1 MLSIAQDT
9 IPDLPT
15 IPGTNSSGNVLDL
28 VKTAIAVQVATSL
41 SIPSETAYAS
51 IDVAK
56 KGQYD
61 FSLAILRLRL
71 GGKAEEHAQKVV
83 SEFVP
88 NALIETCVAT
98 GAFLSFSART
108 TTFMRLVLEKI
119 HASTTA
125 ASLNGRPSGAGQD
138 EGKKVVIEFSSP
150 NIAKPFHAG
159 HMRST
164 IIGTFLSNLYELN
177 GWNVT
182 RLNYLGDWGT
192 QYGLLAIG
200 FQKYGS
206 EEELRVDAIVHL
218 FHVYVSINN
227 DVEAEKAAGNYDTKN
242 AAKEYFRRLE
252 EGEEDALALWQRFRD
267 LSIKEY
273 IEIYRRLNVHFDVY
287 SGESLATS
295 ETIKDVMEQLKQQ
308 NLLTEKALGE
318 GWKRDK
324 VAAKDGEDGKA
335 QALQS
340 DAIEE
345 TAGPLALAID
355 LNEFNLGK
363 PVLEKPNGTTIY
375 LLRDLASAIERFIKY
390 NFDKMIYVV
399 GDQQNVHMAQC
410 FKILSLMKQPFAG
423 RLEHVNFGRVHG
435 MSTRSG
441 DVVFLKDI
449 LDAAKDAM
457 LVQAKAT
464 PEKFA
469 TLKDP
474 EYTSDQIGMTAVKVQ
489 DLQAK
494 RIMSYS
500 FDWKRMTS
508 FEGDTGPYLQYAHVR
523 LCSIERT
530 VAPNLVLRSSMSDID
545 ISLLTESKAREI
557 VFHLATYPDVVKNA
571 LKTHEPSAIVT
582 HCFKLA
588 HLISS
593 AWETLVVKGQETE
606 VAQARLLLYTCARD
620 VLGSAMRLLS
630 LNPLDRM

>member
-88 NALIETCVAT
+88 NALIETCIAT

-125 ASLNGRPSGAGQD
+125 ASLNGRPYGAGQD

-182 RLNYLGDWGT
+182 CLNYLGDWGT

-218 FHVYVSINN
+218 FHVYVSINMSCHSTIN
-227 DVEAEKAAGNYDTKN
+227 KLRIGSRMNTSFLLSKPYISACPHSNIKTNTEKAAGNYDTKN

-267 LSIKEY
+267 LSIKKY

-494 RIMSYS
+494 R
-500 FDWKRMTS
+500 
-508 FEGDTGPYLQYAHVR
+508 
-523 LCSIERT
+523 
-530 VAPNLVLRSSMSDID
+530 
-545 ISLLTESKAREI
+545 
-557 VFHLATYPDVVKNA
+557 
-571 LKTHEPSAIVT
+571 
-582 HCFKLA
+582 
-588 HLISS
+588 
-593 AWETLVVKGQETE
+593 
-606 VAQARLLLYTCARD
+606 
-620 VLGSAMRLLS
+620 
-630 LNPLDRM
+630 